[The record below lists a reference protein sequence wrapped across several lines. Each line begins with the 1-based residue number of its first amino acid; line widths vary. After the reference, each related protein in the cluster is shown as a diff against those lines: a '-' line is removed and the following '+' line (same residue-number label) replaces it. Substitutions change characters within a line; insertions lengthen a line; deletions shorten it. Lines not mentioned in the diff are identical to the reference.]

1 MFWNKWGKLSVMRKR
16 YIIKLIGRCVI
27 FIACVLGVVFDSK
40 HLDILQGM
48 AFFERFS
55 VLHLLWLV
63 WIADMMEQLFP
74 VKKKIPLGSQKLF
87 HLRFRPVRELLER
100 KAIRRYLVSTTMAAY
115 RVMVLWGALLLV
127 LGLLH
132 GRGIIGDKALFLVSA
147 AFYVCDLICVLI
159 WCPFRLMMNTRC
171 CTTCRIFNW
180 DHLMM
185 FTPMMFIK
193 GFFPQSLVLIS
204 IAVWLVWELF
214 VLLYP
219 ERFWEGSNEALKC
232 SSCTDKLCTQYC
244 RKLRQ

>member
-1 MFWNKWGKLSVMRKR
+1 MRKR
-16 YIIKLIGRCVI
+16 YIVKLIGRCVI
-27 FIACVLGVVFDSK
+27 FLACVLAVLFDSRQ
-40 HLDILQGM
+40 LDILQGM

-55 VLHLLWLV
+55 VLHLLWLL
-63 WIADMMEQLFP
+63 WLADMAEQLFP
-74 VKKKIPLGSQKLF
+74 VKRKIPLGSQKLF
-87 HLRFRPVRELLER
+87 HLRFRPVRERLDR
-100 KAIRRYLVSTTMAAY
+100 KAIRRYIVTTTKAAY
-115 RVMVLWGALLLV
+115 RVLVLWGALLLA

-132 GRGIIGDKALFLVSA
+132 GRGIIGDRMLFLVST

-185 FTPMMFIK
+185 FTPMMFVR
-193 GFFPQSLVLIS
+193 GFFSQSLVLIS
-204 IAVWLVWELF
+204 IAVWLVWEVF

-219 ERFWEGSNEALKC
+219 ERFWDGSNEALKC